1 MFSGGSLRAGKATHC
16 GCSRQYTYKMT
27 NRDGRSKTR
36 LYRIWWGMK
45 SRCCT
50 PSDGDYSNYGA
61 RGIRVCDAWLAS
73 FDAFKD
79 WALANGYTD
88 ELTIDR
94 VDVNGPY
101 SPENC
106 RWATVKEQS
115 RNRQNTLFITY
126 NGVTKS
132 ASEWAEQLGVSLW
145 VIHSRYRR
153 NGTPYTS
160 KQLEGK

>member
-1 MFSGGSLRAGKATHC
+1 MS
-16 GCSRQYTYKMT
+16 

-36 LYRIWWGMK
+36 LYRIWQGMK

-50 PSDGDYSNYGA
+50 SSDGDYSNYGA
-61 RGIRVCDAWLAS
+61 RGIRVCDAWLTS
-73 FDAFKD
+73 SDVFKD

-106 RWATVKEQS
+106 RWATVKEQN
-115 RNRQNTLFITY
+115 RNKRDTLFITY

-160 KQLEGK
+160 KQLEGKW

>member
-1 MFSGGSLRAGKATHC
+1 MS
-16 GCSRQYTYKMT
+16 

-36 LYRIWWGMK
+36 LYRIWQGMK

-50 PSDGDYSNYGA
+50 FSDGDYYNYGA
-61 RGIRVCDAWLAS
+61 RGIRVCDAWLES
-73 FDAFKD
+73 FDVFKD
-79 WALANGYTD
+79 WALASGYTD
-88 ELTIDR
+88 TLTIDR

-106 RWATVKEQS
+106 RWVTAKEQN
-115 RNRQNTLFITY
+115 RNRRNTLYITY

>member
-1 MFSGGSLRAGKATHC
+1 
-16 GCSRQYTYKMT
+16 
-27 NRDGRSKTR
+27 
-36 LYRIWWGMK
+36 MK

-73 FDAFKD
+73 FDPFKD

-115 RNRQNTLFITY
+115 RNRQNTLFIAY

>member
-1 MFSGGSLRAGKATHC
+1 MP
-16 GCSRQYTYKMT
+16 

-36 LYRIWWGMK
+36 LYRIWWGMR
-45 SRCCT
+45 SRCYT

-61 RGIRVCDAWLAS
+61 RGIQVCDAWLAS

-79 WALANGYTD
+79 WALANGYTT
-88 ELTIDR
+88 EFTIDR

-106 RWATVKEQS
+106 RWATAKEQS
-115 RNRQNTLFITY
+115 RNRQHTLFITF

-145 VIHSRYRR
+145 IIHSRYRR

>member
-1 MFSGGSLRAGKATHC
+1 MS
-16 GCSRQYTYKMT
+16 

-50 PSDGDYSNYGA
+50 PADGDYSNYGA

-88 ELTIDR
+88 ELTINR
-94 VDVNGPY
+94 EDVNRPY

-115 RNRQNTLFITY
+115 RNRQNTLFIAY

>member
-1 MFSGGSLRAGKATHC
+1 
-16 GCSRQYTYKMT
+16 
-27 NRDGRSKTR
+27 
-36 LYRIWWGMK
+36 MK
-45 SRCCT
+45 SRCYT
-50 PSDGDYSNYGA
+50 ATDGDYSGYGA
-61 RGIRVCDAWLAS
+61 RGIRVCSAWLSS
-73 FDAFKD
+73 FDAFRD

-106 RWATVKEQS
+106 RWVTAKEQS
-115 RNRQNTLFITY
+115 RNRRNTLCITY

-160 KQLEGK
+160 KQLEGKW

>member
-1 MFSGGSLRAGKATHC
+1 MS
-16 GCSRQYTYKMT
+16 

-36 LYRIWWGMK
+36 LYRIWQGMK

-50 PSDGDYSNYGA
+50 SSDGDYSNYGA
-61 RGIRVCDAWLAS
+61 RGIQVCDAWLTS
-73 FDAFKD
+73 FDVFKD

-106 RWATVKEQS
+106 RWATVKEQN
-115 RNRQNTLFITY
+115 RNKRDTLFITY

-160 KQLEGK
+160 KQLEGKW

>member
-1 MFSGGSLRAGKATHC
+1 MS
-16 GCSRQYTYKMT
+16 

-36 LYRIWWGMK
+36 LYRIWWSMK

-115 RNRQNTLFITY
+115 RNRQNTLFIAY

>member
-1 MFSGGSLRAGKATHC
+1 MS
-16 GCSRQYTYKMT
+16 

-115 RNRQNTLFITY
+115 RNRQNTLFIAY

>member
-1 MFSGGSLRAGKATHC
+1 
-16 GCSRQYTYKMT
+16 
-27 NRDGRSKTR
+27 
-36 LYRIWWGMK
+36 MK

-50 PSDGDYSNYGA
+50 ATDGDYPNYGA
-61 RGIRVCDAWLAS
+61 RGIWVCDAWLAS
-73 FDAFKD
+73 FDAFRD

-88 ELTIDR
+88 ELTLDR
-94 VDVNGPY
+94 TDVNGPY

-106 RWATVKEQS
+106 RWTTAKEQN
-115 RNRQNTLFITY
+115 RNRRDTLFITY

-132 ASEWAEQLGVSLW
+132 APEWAEQLGVSLW